1 LLFLA
6 EEVMMKR
13 VAVILSGCGYLDGAE
28 ITEAISTLIAIG
40 QNGGEYRV
48 FAPNKEVAETN
59 HLTNK
64 PTGQKRNAMQEAA
77 RIARGDIQPLED
89 LKAKD
94 FDALAFPGGF
104 GAALHLCNFAEK
116 GSGGQIDPQV
126 ARVVK
131 EFHESRKPIA
141 AICISPAI
149 MALALGNK
157 AVNLTIGDD
166 ANTASE
172 LEKTG
177 AKHQTCA
184 VEKYVVDHSQ
194 KVITTPAYMYGT
206 AKPHQIFEGVSGA
219 IRELIQMA

>member
-1 LLFLA
+1 
-6 EEVMMKR
+6 MKK
-13 VAVILSGCGYLDGAE
+13 VAVILSGCGFLDGAE

-40 QNGGEYRV
+40 QNGASYKV
-48 FAPNKEVAETN
+48 FAPNKDVAETN
-59 HLTNK
+59 HLTQK
-64 PTGQKRNAMQEAA
+64 PTGQKRNALQESA
-77 RIARGDIQPLED
+77 RIARGDIQPLEN
-89 LKAKD
+89 LKATD
-94 FDALAFPGGF
+94 FDALAFPGGY

-131 EFHESRKPIA
+131 EFNDSHKPIA

-157 AVNLTIGDD
+157 GVNVTIGED
-166 ANTASE
+166 AGTASE

-177 AKHQTCA
+177 AKHQNCA
-184 VEKYVVDHSQ
+184 VEKYVVDHTN

-219 IRELIQMA
+219 ISELIKMA

>member
-1 LLFLA
+1 
-6 EEVMMKR
+6 MKK
-13 VAVILSGCGYLDGAE
+13 VAVILSGCGFLDGAE

-40 QNGGEYRV
+40 QNGASYKV
-48 FAPNKEVAETN
+48 FAPNKDVAETN
-59 HLTNK
+59 HLTQK
-64 PTGQKRNAMQEAA
+64 PTGQKRNALQESA
-77 RIARGDIQPLED
+77 RIARGDIQPLEN
-89 LKAKD
+89 LKATD
-94 FDALAFPGGF
+94 FDALAFPGGY

-131 EFHESRKPIA
+131 EFNDSHKPIA

-157 AVNLTIGDD
+157 GVNVTIGED
-166 ANTASE
+166 AGTASE

-177 AKHQTCA
+177 AKHQNCA
-184 VEKYVVDHSQ
+184 VEKYVVDHSN
-194 KVITTPAYMYGT
+194 KIITTPAYMYGT

-219 IRELIQMA
+219 ISELIKMA